1 MKRRR
6 KPRDECHGD
15 MRFLIKAAF
24 WLTIVVLLLPADKA
38 RESQHAQVSPL
49 EALGAAQAAVEDASG
64 FCARNPDACVVGSQA
79 LQNFGEKAQ
88 YGAKLLYEFL
98 TARFSDDK
106 STRTTTGSIRTQPKP
121 GEHTLTPTD
130 LEPVWSG
137 PESGVPLPR
146 RRPI

>member
-1 MKRRR
+1 
-6 KPRDECHGD
+6 

-24 WLTIVVLLLPADKA
+24 WLTIVVLLLPSDRTK
-38 RESQHAQVSPL
+38 EQSHAQVSPL

-64 FCARNPDACVVGSQA
+64 FCTRNPSACEVGSQA

-98 TARFSDDK
+98 TAKFSDDK
-106 STRTTTGSIRTQPKP
+106 SAQTTTGSIRMPPKP
-121 GEHTLTPTD
+121 GEHTLTPAD
-130 LEPVWSG
+130 LEPAWSG
-137 PESGVPLPR
+137 PESVPLPK